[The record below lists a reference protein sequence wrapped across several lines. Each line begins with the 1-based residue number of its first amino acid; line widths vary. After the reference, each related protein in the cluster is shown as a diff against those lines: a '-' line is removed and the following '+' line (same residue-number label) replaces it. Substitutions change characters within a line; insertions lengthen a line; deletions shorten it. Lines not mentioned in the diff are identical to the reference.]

1 MVVEVAVVVV
11 VAIAAIDIVA
21 SVLLIRIAVT
31 NSCRVVA
38 SSSKFC
44 TRLIVTYYLV
54 MFWLRFGYVLVTFWL
69 RLLCFGYVL
78 VTNMCVFW
86 LRFGYGRDSP
96 GNLLVTSDF
105 SIFSSWRVG
114 VVEKTTFLVTCTPS
128 TRNQFFW
135 LCILGHCHLTRPTA
149 VRVT

>member
-21 SVLLIRIAVT
+21 SVLLIPIAVT

-54 MFWLRFGYVLVTFWL
+54 MFWLRFL
-69 RLLCFGYVL
+69 RI
-78 VTNMCVFW
+78 W
-86 LRFGYGRDSP
+86 LRFGYGACD
-96 GNLLVTSDF
+96 LVTIWLRFGFGYVMVTISFRFAYGLDRALDF
-105 SIFSSWRVG
+105 
-114 VVEKTTFLVTCTPS
+114 CTL
-128 TRNQFFW
+128 RRRFW
-135 LCILGHCHLTRPTA
+135 
-149 VRVT
+149 